1 MDDSSRDTKNFT
13 YSLLSALVSYQ
24 QSPNSQIA
32 LDHEEDVSF
41 THYILAH
48 KKSWTTSQSQHKLVG
63 LACSSYKYAWEAE
76 KVTCLTWEN
85 LLPLSKN
92 LDGNVDGNGLI
103 VKMAFELI
111 GIRIEQTQPTKIN
124 NKRIAK
130 LELSV
135 YIDFHDE
142 AQRLLDALLRLA
154 NCVEGFYG

>member
-1 MDDSSRDTKNFT
+1 M
-13 YSLLSALVSYQ
+13 
-24 QSPNSQIA
+24 
-32 LDHEEDVSF
+32 
-41 THYILAH
+41 
-48 KKSWTTSQSQHKLVG
+48 
-63 LACSSYKYAWEAE
+63 
-76 KVTCLTWEN
+76 TCLTRKN

-111 GIRIEQTQPTKIN
+111 GIRIAQTQPTNIN

-135 YIDFHDE
+135 YIDFRDE